1 MPEPIEGDTLFV
13 DGSPLHIIDVKQ
25 ADISPSSIVHVPPI
39 DAVVAGDAIYN
50 EIHAM
55 LGLSTP
61 AEWQDWLGTVDLIEN
76 LQPRM
81 VIAGHRRPDGD
92 DYAVDSMIAQTRS
105 YIQDFAAAFEA
116 AKTADDLVAA
126 MTAKYPHHGNL
137 WTLEFSA
144 SNVIDRRD
152 GANPVTDV
160 S

>member
-1 MPEPIEGDTLFV
+1 
-13 DGSPLHIIDVKQ
+13 
-25 ADISPSSIVHVPPI
+25 
-39 DAVVAGDAIYN
+39 
-50 EIHAM
+50 M

-105 YIQDFAAAFEA
+105 YIQDFATAFEA
-116 AKTADDLVAA
+116 AKTADDLVTA